1 MNIFAYTLFLDESGK
16 FQWEQQ
22 AAVPSAIMGYL
33 CPGGIFTP
41 DHASRVLSKIARS
54 DSRYANIP
62 VSPFHA
68 MECQEESCPDF
79 IVSVVENVVGQ
90 GARIVQFHNRDRLQI
105 VNSDLTYLN
114 LFAEG
119 IVQLLQSLLR
129 QNKDN
134 SISLKIIFA
143 HRRNMGLWEK
153 EQRYGRI
160 PIDWY
165 EERIGERIE
174 LRMARLPKEIRLKC
188 RWTLEMKD
196 ALQYEP
202 LMIADAICFALRGG
216 KRKFSDALM
225 QRINQCV
232 SEEYNFSSI
241 EHSKWGMIQD
251 YFIAGRYADAVCVWY
266 IDEDK
271 TLQFYKNAFET
282 QIREV
287 FCQSSA
293 LEQNNQLRAI
303 GNSVDNL
310 INQRKYYDA
319 NSLLDG
325 LAREFIPL
333 LNDAGISVHRFM
345 FDIAFYRMTTASHQG
360 DLIAGEEQ
368 RRICG
373 AILPNFSA
381 RWETL
386 DYYMQYK
393 IREAEHLK
401 NCFAFQA
408 AINILDQLENILSE
422 TVGLFQLIEGLD
434 STGERLRSDTLGK
447 ILGSRL
453 LARCVLMHQDPGHL
467 AMARN
472 ESDAAIAE
480 FDKEHDRSRQYQ
492 YRAQIE
498 YEAGN
503 FAEALC
509 WLGKSFGLSADES
522 SASAI
527 INRITQQKY
536 GVVFGAMHYARIM
549 AGSIASGNFEWGAQL
564 HSEWIKQDV
573 EAKIGLHENEEYPVP
588 LIHWK
593 IASSFAGQKKKQT
606 AERYYER
613 SIALLESNPQRL
625 TLRAIALAV
634 RLERL
639 ALEPSARKMSRFL
652 EKLKEFLAQ
661 PLPEPMRE
669 CFASWET
676 ELESAVIQSTEK
688 QTKVCRNLARQVP
701 VL

>member
-1 MNIFAYTLFLDESGK
+1 MLLYELFLDESGSFAK
-16 FQWEQQ
+16 EHNTSM
-22 AAVPSAIMGYL
+22 PSAIMGYL
-33 CPGGIFTP
+33 CHGGLFTP
-41 DHASRVLSKIARS
+41 DHASRILSKIARS
-54 DSRYANIP
+54 DSRYANID
-62 VSPFHA
+62 VAPFHA
-68 MECQEESCPDF
+68 MECQDASCPDF
-79 IVSVVENVVGQ
+79 IVSVVENVVKQ

-119 IVQLLQSLLR
+119 VVQLLQTLLR
-129 QNKDN
+129 QNKGEA
-134 SISLKIIFA
+134 ISLRIIFA
-143 HRRNMGLWEK
+143 HRRNMSLWEK

-160 PIDWY
+160 PLDWY

-174 LRMARLPKEIRLKC
+174 IRMSRLPKEIRSKC

-196 ALQYEP
+196 ALQFEP

-216 KRKFSDALM
+216 KRKFSDNLM
-225 QRINQCV
+225 QRIIKCTDQ
-232 SEEYNFSSI
+232 EYVFSGI
-241 EHSKWGMIQD
+241 EHSNWGKIQD
-251 YFIAGRYADAVCVWY
+251 YFIAGRYADAVCIWY
-266 IDEDK
+266 IDEDQ
-271 TLQFYKNAFET
+271 TLQAYKGTFEA
-282 QIREV
+282 QIREA

-310 INQRKYYDA
+310 INQRKYYEA
-319 NSLLDG
+319 NCLIDG

-368 RRICG
+368 RRIC
-373 AILPNFSA
+373 AEILPKFAA

-401 NCFAFQA
+401 NCFDFQA

-467 AMARN
+467 AIARN

-509 WLGKSFGLSADES
+509 WLGKSFGLSAGES

-527 INRITQQKY
+527 INRITQSKY
-536 GVVFGAMHYARIM
+536 GMVFGAMHYARII
-549 AGSIASGNFEWGAQL
+549 AGSITGGNLEWGAQL
-564 HSEWIKQDV
+564 HSEWIKQDL

-593 IASSFAGQKKKQT
+593 IASSFAGQKKKQA

-634 RLERL
+634 RLERIS
-639 ALEPSARKMSRFL
+639 LEPSAKKLRRFL

-661 PLPEPMRE
+661 PIPEPMRE

-676 ELESAVIQSTEK
+676 ELESVSLQQVEK
-688 QTKVCRNLARQVP
+688 QKNVCSMLAKRVP
-701 VL
+701 IL

>member
-216 KRKFSDALM
+216 KRKFSNALM

-241 EHSKWGMIQD
+241 EH
-251 YFIAGRYADAVCVWY
+251 
-266 IDEDK
+266 
-271 TLQFYKNAFET
+271 
-282 QIREV
+282 
-287 FCQSSA
+287 
-293 LEQNNQLRAI
+293 
-303 GNSVDNL
+303 
-310 INQRKYYDA
+310 
-319 NSLLDG
+319 
-325 LAREFIPL
+325 
-333 LNDAGISVHRFM
+333 
-345 FDIAFYRMTTASHQG
+345 
-360 DLIAGEEQ
+360 
-368 RRICG
+368 
-373 AILPNFSA
+373 
-381 RWETL
+381 
-386 DYYMQYK
+386 
-393 IREAEHLK
+393 
-401 NCFAFQA
+401 
-408 AINILDQLENILSE
+408 
-422 TVGLFQLIEGLD
+422 
-434 STGERLRSDTLGK
+434 
-447 ILGSRL
+447 
-453 LARCVLMHQDPGHL
+453 
-467 AMARN
+467 
-472 ESDAAIAE
+472 
-480 FDKEHDRSRQYQ
+480 
-492 YRAQIE
+492 
-498 YEAGN
+498 
-503 FAEALC
+503 
-509 WLGKSFGLSADES
+509 
-522 SASAI
+522 
-527 INRITQQKY
+527 
-536 GVVFGAMHYARIM
+536 
-549 AGSIASGNFEWGAQL
+549 
-564 HSEWIKQDV
+564 
-573 EAKIGLHENEEYPVP
+573 
-588 LIHWK
+588 
-593 IASSFAGQKKKQT
+593 
-606 AERYYER
+606 
-613 SIALLESNPQRL
+613 
-625 TLRAIALAV
+625 
-634 RLERL
+634 
-639 ALEPSARKMSRFL
+639 
-652 EKLKEFLAQ
+652 
-661 PLPEPMRE
+661 
-669 CFASWET
+669 
-676 ELESAVIQSTEK
+676 
-688 QTKVCRNLARQVP
+688 
-701 VL
+701 